1 MIDIA
6 LVTLTDTTD
15 DLVITNGDFFWVES
29 TQQHQRQLLI
39 NDKGTFKANPT
50 IGVGI
55 FGYLD
60 DEGLENAS
68 RDTAKEFTRDG
79 MRVNKIENTPDGKLN
94 IDAYYP

>member
-15 DLVITNGDFFWVES
+15 DLLISNGDFIFSES
-29 TQQHQRQLLI
+29 TQQHQRQLLL
-39 NDKGTFKANPT
+39 NDKGTFKATPT
-50 IGVGI
+50 IGIGV

-60 DEGLENAS
+60 DEGLANVS
-68 RDTAKEFTRDG
+68 RDTTKEFTRDG
-79 MRVNKIENTPDGKLN
+79 MRVNKIEITPDGKLN